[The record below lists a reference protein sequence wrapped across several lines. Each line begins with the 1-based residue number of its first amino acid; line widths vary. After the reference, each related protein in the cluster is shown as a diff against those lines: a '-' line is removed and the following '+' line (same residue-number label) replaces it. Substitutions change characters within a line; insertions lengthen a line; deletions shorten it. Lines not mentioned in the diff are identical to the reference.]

1 MIMFHLFGTLLPS
14 SNSPSISLNKHHEH
28 QSMMVAVATT
38 QSHVPD
44 VPDVPP
50 FFTNFGANADGDAHA
65 GNNTP
70 NKKNDSSKN
79 AAAKVIGNEQC
90 TRRQ

>member
-1 MIMFHLFGTLLPS
+1 
-14 SNSPSISLNKHHEH
+14 
-28 QSMMVAVATT
+28 MVAVATT
-38 QSHVPD
+38 QSHAPD

-65 GNNTP
+65 GNGIP
-70 NKKNDSSKN
+70 NKNNDSSKN
-79 AAAKVIGNEQC
+79 AAAKVVGNEQC